1 MIENQEPTVHE
12 IVGKKTTI
20 RRIVN
25 VLIDCEISFDF
36 EKVGKS
42 SYSVC
47 IETEVDPEMIRS
59 ATTAL
64 YAIQHGNK
72 SEEQI
77 AAFRAA
83 RNALFDAHKLTT
95 RNPGED
101 EDE

>member
-1 MIENQEPTVHE
+1 MIENQEPTTHE

-36 EKVGKS
+36 EKVGKDR
-42 SYSVC
+42 YSLCV
-47 IETEVDPEMIRS
+47 ETEADPELIRS

-64 YAIQHGNK
+64 YAIQQGNK
-72 SEEQI
+72 SEEQVS
-77 AAFRAA
+77 AFRAA
-83 RNALFDAHKLTT
+83 RNALSYAHKLTA
-95 RNPGED
+95 RNPIED